1 MPQVTEANSIVC
13 FGKNCHVIRNSNFRF
28 SENFFENKGILYIT
42 KVVPDDFDHSAF
54 LEKLLE
60 VIQTDSFVII
70 DYHGFVDAEG
80 DAVFVFASRG
90 TCVASNCSRRGWII
104 KTEDDKKDLVD
115 FFSAQSNHA
124 LLLNWYNIH
133 ADVRFLESSDMIP
146 KRLVAMKIIIQDL
159 ERGVL
164 KTD

>member
-1 MPQVTEANSIVC
+1 MTDN
-13 FGKNCHVIRNSNFRF
+13 
-28 SENFFENKGILYIT
+28 
-42 KVVPDDFDHSAF
+42 FDHSVF
-54 LEKLLE
+54 LENLLE

-80 DAVFVFASRG
+80 DPIFVFASRG

-115 FFSAQSNHA
+115 FFAAQTKNA
-124 LLLNWYNIH
+124 ILLNWYNTH
-133 ADVRFLESSDMIP
+133 ADVRFLESSDMVP
-146 KRLVAMKIIIQDL
+146 KRLLAMNVIIQDL